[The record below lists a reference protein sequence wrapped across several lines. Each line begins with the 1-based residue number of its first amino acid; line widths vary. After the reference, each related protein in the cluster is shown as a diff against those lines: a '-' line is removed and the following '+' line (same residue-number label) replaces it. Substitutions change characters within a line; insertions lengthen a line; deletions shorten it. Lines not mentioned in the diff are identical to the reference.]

1 MPIAPL
7 LTGAVSVL
15 IGLLYLAEDLQYSL
29 GTLARPGPGF
39 YPLIVG
45 TLMVIAGV
53 GIGLEGVWQRPQG
66 GIPWPAGRARWRV
79 LAIVMANGI
88 YIFLLPFLGHP
99 VLCTILNLVVL
110 QVMGLTG
117 WPLKI
122 GLALTLGFG
131 SHYLFKI
138 LLDVPLPGGTWF

>member
-15 IGLLYLAEDLQYSL
+15 IGLLYLAEDLRYPL
-29 GTLARPGPGF
+29 GTLPQPGPGF
-39 YPLIVG
+39 YPLIIG

-53 GIGLEGVWQRPQG
+53 GIGLEGVFQRAQG
-66 GIPWPAGRARWRV
+66 GIHWPGGRARWRV
-79 LAIVMANGI
+79 LAVVMANGI
-88 YIFLLPFLGHP
+88 YIFLLPYLGHP
-99 VLCTILNLVVL
+99 ACCTILNLVVL

-122 GLALTLGFG
+122 GLALTLGLG

-138 LLDVPLPGGTWF
+138 LLNVPLPSGIWF